1 MSSVLSARSKRSVT
15 RLSSAA
21 RLNIVGLVVTA
32 AAMLLQIAAGST
44 LYPSVTGPI
53 VLVVT
58 ALLVAFVPGRWNAY
72 AGLVVPL
79 VLGVGAIVAAAM
91 TGGFIDQLA
100 NPGNLGVFV
109 GSLLHVAGLVAA
121 IGGGVRMALD
131 RRAGER
137 GR

>member
-1 MSSVLSARSKRSVT
+1 MSFLTSTLSRRTVT

-44 LYPSVTGPI
+44 LYPSITGPI
-53 VLVVT
+53 VLVGT
-58 ALLVAFVPGRWNAY
+58 ALLVAFVPGPWTAY

-100 NPGNLGVFV
+100 NPGNLSVFA
-109 GSLLHVAGLVAA
+109 GSLLHVVGLVAA
-121 IGGGVRMALD
+121 VGGGVRMVLD
-131 RRAGER
+131 RRAGGRER
-137 GR
+137 